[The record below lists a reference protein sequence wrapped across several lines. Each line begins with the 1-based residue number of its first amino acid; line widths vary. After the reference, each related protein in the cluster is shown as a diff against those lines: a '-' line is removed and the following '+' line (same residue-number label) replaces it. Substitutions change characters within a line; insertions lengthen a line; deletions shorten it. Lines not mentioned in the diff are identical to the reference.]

1 MIKLMASIFFILSHA
16 TMSLLAT
23 DQDKDM
29 TLIPM
34 DVVGKLQEAM
44 LVCFKK
50 INCKYKRV
58 SRIHKES
65 YHHPLGELP

>member
-29 TLIPM
+29 TNTNGRSRKVARSNAGLLQKN
-34 DVVGKLQEAM
+34 KL
-44 LVCFKK
+44 
-50 INCKYKRV
+50 
-58 SRIHKES
+58 
-65 YHHPLGELP
+65 